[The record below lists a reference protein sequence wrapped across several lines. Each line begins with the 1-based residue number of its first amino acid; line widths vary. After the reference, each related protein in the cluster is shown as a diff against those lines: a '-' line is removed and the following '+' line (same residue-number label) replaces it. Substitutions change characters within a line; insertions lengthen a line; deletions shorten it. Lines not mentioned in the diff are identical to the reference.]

1 MAENQRIMQAIIRI
15 GGEMDKSVKTSMS
28 KMGKSFV
35 TLNKKCASFEK
46 AAVKAAAGAAAAFA
60 GAAGAMAIKFVKS
73 GDELNKAMNQVAAAT
88 GATGKELEALNGI
101 ARDIYKSGLGESMQE
116 VTDALVNIEQASGL
130 AGDELKEATKN
141 AIALK
146 DTFGF
151 DVAES
156 TRAASA
162 LMKNFGISA
171 DEAYGIM
178 TYGAQNG
185 ANKNGDM
192 LDTLNEYSV
201 HYKALGFNAEQFV
214 TSLIKG
220 AEAGSWSIDKV
231 GDAVK
236 EFTIRSKDG
245 SKKSLE
251 AFQQIG
257 LNGEEMTR
265 AFANGGEEAS
275 TAFKKTVDALKKMKD
290 PVKKNAAGV
299 ALFGTM
305 FEDLEAGVLDTL
317 GSMEGATV
325 DAVGAMKKLE
335 EVKYNDLGTSI
346 SQISRSLED
355 ALIPSS
361 QEAAKA
367 LNENM
372 PAIQQQFEKLQP
384 YLSDLGEKVAKAL
397 PGIIKSVVDNIPVVI
412 EKIKEVFRWL
422 SENKDTILAVGKAIL
437 IAYGAFRS
445 FMIIGGIVKTIS
457 SLVGVFKT
465 LWPILKV
472 VGLAIKGFFAS
483 NPIVLII
490 IGVIAAIWLLWK
502 NWDTVCAA
510 LKIAWEAVSEFF
522 AWAWEG
528 IKNAWS
534 SVVDAI
540 GGAWDSVCGGIK
552 NAWEGVKN
560 FFSSAVDWLSGI
572 FTGLWDGIKNAAKTV
587 FESLPSIL
595 KTPINAIISIVNGA
609 IDAINQIGFT
619 IPDWVPVIGGKAFQ
633 LDIPKLPMLATGGF
647 TNGASIAGEAGTE
660 AVISFDPAYRRQNQ
674 GYLMTAAEMLGMTAA
689 PKASGNTYNL
699 GGITFSPVLQTGDKA
714 DSGNVLQQLR
724 ACLPDLMD
732 MIEEALREKEAHR
745 YV

>member
-162 LMKNFGISA
+162 LMKNFGLSA

-275 TAFKKTVDALKKMKD
+275 TAFKMTVDALKKMKD

-397 PGIIKSVVDNIPVVI
+397 PEIIKTVVDNIPVAIV
-412 EKIKEVFRWL
+412 KIKEVFTWL
-422 SENKDTILAVGKAIL
+422 SENKDTILAVGKAVL
-437 IAYGAFRS
+437 FAYGAFRALS
-445 FMIIGGIVKTIS
+445 IVGSIISSVSAIGGAITKVW
-457 SLVGVFKT
+457 GA
-465 LWPILKV
+465 LKV
-472 VGLAIKGFFAS
+472 AWPVIKMVGLAIKGFFAA
-483 NPIVLII
+483 NPIVLAII
-490 IGVIAAIWLLWK
+490 AVIAAIWLLYK
-502 NWDTVCAA
+502 NWDKVCAA

-528 IKNAWS
+528 IK
-534 SVVDAI
+534 
-540 GGAWDSVCGGIK
+540 GAFGSVCEGIK
-552 NAWEGVKN
+552 SAWEGVKD